1 MRTGY
6 WRIAAL
12 AVVFG
17 LFTLTVRAGEDAAAQ
32 AGQAQQQVS
41 VTPAELLAL
50 LTGEAE
56 KGNAQAMVNLGQLY
70 ENGVGVRRNFTTAF
84 EWYAKAAQA
93 MDPAGYMRLG
103 ASYEIG
109 LGTTVDLEKAF
120 QNYEKAASLQL
131 PDGLYKL
138 AEMYIHGLGVD
149 HNQAWGVSLL
159 ERAEKAGHLG
169 AANDLGL
176 ISFEGLYGKPKDLEK
191 AREMFIHAA
200 ELGSGEA
207 MKNVG
212 VIYREGLGVDAN
224 PIEAMKWYFLAFEA
238 GFNRQGLMPLLQS
251 FEQELTKEEIED
263 ARSQAQAWL
272 EAFHQRQQPPVAP
285 PAAGQ

>member
-1 MRTGY
+1 MQRRY

-12 AVVFG
+12 VVVFG
-17 LFTLTVRAGEDAAAQ
+17 LSASAVRAGEDAAAP

-50 LTGEAE
+50 LTSEAE

-70 ENGVGVRRNFTTAF
+70 ENGMGVRRNFTTAF

-93 MDPAGYMRLG
+93 ADPQGYMRVG
-103 ASYEIG
+103 AAYEIG
-109 LGTTVDLEKAF
+109 LGTPVDLEKAF

-138 AEMYIHGLGVD
+138 AEMYIHGLGVEQ
-149 HNQAWGVSLL
+149 NQAWGVSLL

-176 ISFEGLYGKPKDLEK
+176 IHFEGLYGREKDLTK

-212 VIYREGLGVDAN
+212 VIYREGLGVDAD
-224 PIEAMKWYFLAFEA
+224 PVEAMKWYLLAFEA
-238 GFNRQGLMPLLQS
+238 GFNQQGLLPLLQS
-251 FEQELTKEEIED
+251 FEQELDKEEVEEVR
-263 ARSQAQAWL
+263 ARAMAWL
-272 EAFHQRQQPPVAP
+272 EDFQKRRQPPVAP
-285 PAAGQ
+285 PADGQ